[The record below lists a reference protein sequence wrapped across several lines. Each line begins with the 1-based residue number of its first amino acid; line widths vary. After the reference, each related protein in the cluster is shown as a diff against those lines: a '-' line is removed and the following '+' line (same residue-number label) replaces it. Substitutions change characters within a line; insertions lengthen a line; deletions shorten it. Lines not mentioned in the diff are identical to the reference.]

1 MPHTS
6 DRPQQEQD
14 RPQIPDF
21 AGYQLQRILSPG
33 RTYLCLDDRG
43 NAVVLKRLDA
53 DCLHR
58 NQLHPAIKFRLARVR
73 ELAHPQLATLRGVE
87 RFNADAYSIW
97 NCIDGT
103 RWDQREQAAD
113 EWSQL
118 ALKLISAV
126 QTLHSQGIVH
136 GSLHAGNVYIKTDGS
151 IHLTDVSPYL
161 YTDPA
166 VDIEAVLRLIS
177 DTGLTHRERFAGFNP
192 RRQTLGDLANLL
204 SADNSTQPDVPSDD
218 IIIRWR
224 SVITALLITLMAVAL
239 AIASTKYL
247 SR

>member
-73 ELAHPQLATLRGVE
+73 ELAHPQLTTLRGVE
-87 RFNADAYSIW
+87 RLDADAYTIW
-97 NCIDGT
+97 NYVDGAQ
-103 RWDQREQAAD
+103 WDEGAHAGLMERAKA
-113 EWSQL
+113 
-118 ALKLISAV
+118 LISAV
-126 QTLHSQGIVH
+126 QNLHSQGIVH
-136 GSLHAGNVYIKTDGS
+136 GSLHAGNVYIKADGS
-151 IHLTDVSPYL
+151 LHLTDVSPYL
-161 YTDPA
+161 YTDAA

-204 SADNSTQPDVPSDD
+204 SADNPTQPDVPSDD
-218 IIIRWR
+218 SRIRWR
-224 SVITALLITLMAVAL
+224 SVIAALLITLMAVAL